1 MEYTAYS
8 SEDVYMKTIVV
19 SGGGMDCSGA
29 THAEVQVIYKDKDM
43 TEIKAVYYEEFGKN
57 PLRKYIGD
65 DIEWGEDDN
74 FKVEE
79 EEEEDVLVALKRL
92 ELGCPPGAGMAVLD
106 ELAAA
111 YLHNSKKKDEEEEE
125 EVSEC

>member
-74 FKVEE
+74 FKVLNDGKYNDDKTDIEDSST
-79 EEEEDVLVALKRL
+79 EED
-92 ELGCPPGAGMAVLD
+92 
-106 ELAAA
+106 
-111 YLHNSKKKDEEEEE
+111 
-125 EVSEC
+125 